1 MTDRIP
7 VFRPSFAEAEFA
19 AVRDTLSSG
28 WVGRGPRTIEFEDA
42 FADYVGVEHAVA
54 VNSATAALHIAM
66 LLAQVEGQ
74 DVLTCSLTF
83 VSTTQAVVLGG
94 GRPVFCDI
102 DPDTLTIDPE
112 DVARKVTPT
121 TRAIVVVH
129 YGGHPCDM
137 DPIMEVARTHGL
149 TVIEDAAHG
158 CGGSYKGRKMGS
170 LGDLGC
176 FSFQATKNLTTGD
189 GGMLVTDDAALAE
202 RARKLRW
209 VGISRPTWERFRAGE
224 PRRSWMYEV
233 EEVGY
238 KYEMNDLA
246 AAIGLAQLSRLEQ
259 LNGERRRLLN
269 RYREA
274 LAEVEGV
281 EVVATRE
288 HADSACYSA
297 VLKCDE
303 RDALYAHLDADG
315 IDSNVHYYPN
325 HLLSIFRP
333 YTTRLP
339 VTEVQWQR
347 ILTIPLH
354 PELSAQDQ
362 DRVIDSIRRFAAREG
377 VEEGQ
382 EDGGSSGSAANA

>member
-1 MTDRIP
+1 MSERIP
-7 VFRPSFAEAEFA
+7 VFRPSFADAEFS
-19 AVRDTLSSG
+19 AVQEVLSSG
-28 WVGRGPRTIEFEDA
+28 WVGRGPRTLAFEQA
-42 FADYVGVEHAVA
+42 FAEYVGVEHAVSL
-54 VNSATAALHIAM
+54 NSATAALHIAM

-74 DVLTCSLTF
+74 EVLTSSLTF
-83 VSTTQAVVLGG
+83 VSSTQAIVLGG
-94 GRPVFCDI
+94 GRPVFCDV
-102 DPDTLTIDPE
+102 DPETLTIDPE

-121 TRAIVVVH
+121 TRAVIVVH

-149 TVIEDAAHG
+149 TVVEDAAHG
-158 CGGSYKGRKMGS
+158 CGGSYKGRMIGS
-170 LGDLGC
+170 LGDIGC

-189 GGMLVTDDAALAE
+189 GGMLVTNDGDLAE

-209 VGISRPTWERFRAGE
+209 VGISRPTWERFRSGE
-224 PRRSWMYEV
+224 PQRSWMYEV

-246 AAIGLAQLSRLEQ
+246 AAIGMAQLGRLEH

-274 LAEVEGV
+274 FSDVEGV
-281 EVVATRE
+281 DVVLQRS
-288 HADSACYSA
+288 HAESACYSA
-297 VLKCDE
+297 VVKCDR
-303 RDALYAHLDADG
+303 RDELYAHLDAEG

-325 HLLSIFRP
+325 HMLSIFRA

-339 VTEVQWQR
+339 ETEKQWQR

-354 PELSAQDQ
+354 PDLSTQDQ
-362 DRVIDSIRRFAAREG
+362 GRVIDSIRRFAAEA
-377 VEEGQ
+377 
-382 EDGGSSGSAANA
+382 SSELGDRSDSAASA

>member
-1 MTDRIP
+1 MSEGRIP
-7 VFRPSFAEAEFA
+7 VFRPSFADEEFA
-19 AVRDTLSSG
+19 AVHDVLSSG
-28 WVGRGPRTIEFEDA
+28 WVGRGPRTIEFEQA
-42 FADYVGVEHAVA
+42 FAAYIGAEHAVA
-54 VNSATAALHIAM
+54 LNSATAALHIAM
-66 LLAQVEGQ
+66 LLAQVDGQ
-74 DVLTCSLTF
+74 EVLTSSLTF
-83 VSTTQAVVLGG
+83 VSSTQAIVLGG

-112 DVARKVTPT
+112 EVARKVTPT

-137 DPIMEVARTHGL
+137 DPIMDVARTHGL
-149 TVIEDAAHG
+149 TVVEDAAHG
-158 CGGSYKGRKMGS
+158 CGGSYKGRMIGS
-170 LGDLGC
+170 LGDMAC

-189 GGMLVTDDAALAE
+189 GGMLVTNDGDLAE

-209 VGISRPTWERFRAGE
+209 VGISRPTWERFRSGE

-246 AAIGLAQLSRLEQ
+246 AAIGLAQLGRLEH
-259 LNGERRRLLN
+259 LNGERRRLLT

-274 LAEVEGV
+274 LADVDGV
-281 EVVATRE
+281 EVVPQRS
-288 HADSACYSA
+288 HAESACYSA
-297 VLKCDE
+297 VIKCGNRDE
-303 RDALYAHLDADG
+303 LYAHLDLEG

-325 HLLSIFRP
+325 HMLSIFRA

-339 VTEVQWQR
+339 ETEAEWQR

-354 PELSAQDQ
+354 PDLSMQDQ
-362 DRVIDSIRRFAAREG
+362 DRVIDSIRRFAAGESTD
-377 VEEGQ
+377 V
-382 EDGGSSGSAANA
+382 GGLSNSSASA